1 MCSGVFLGCKLAMKV
16 LWGEVLGGGGGG
28 GSEIGLVFF

>member
-1 MCSGVFLGCKLAMKV
+1 MCSGVFLGCKVAVKV

-28 GSEIGLVFF
+28 GGV